1 MEDPVATMEDL
12 TIADQA
18 AAVAANWVADPAS
31 LDISRE
37 FSVEYGLGWVFRQV
51 WTVFGL
57 GLLVSFD

>member
-1 MEDPVATMEDL
+1 M

-18 AAVAANWVADPAS
+18 AADWVADPAL